1 MNFRHL
7 DKFNN
12 LLSYCNRTT
21 SNNIE
26 QHRTTS
32 NNIEQHR
39 TRVWD
44 QFPSK
49 HTKPNFLANFLCK
62 CFSQLSVICQRF
74 VLKIN
79 NLKLHFIFLDS
90 WCCFSFVIWLLR
102 GHFSAVNGRTIIIWL
117 PHGHLSAVNEGT
129 IVIWLPCGQLSA
141 VNEETIV
148 IWLPHGQLS
157 VVNEGTIVI

>member
-1 MNFRHL
+1 MSVKIFLLSPFWRCQNFVKKILENRINFSEVKCTMDSRILLILSKRYLHIIE
-7 DKFNN
+7 KWIF

-32 NNIEQHR
+32 NNNEQHRTTSNNIEQHR
-39 TRVWD
+39 TRVWE

-79 NLKLHFIFLDS
+79 NLSCTL
-90 WCCFSFVIWLLR
+90 SF
-102 GHFSAVNGRTIIIWL
+102 
-117 PHGHLSAVNEGT
+117 
-129 IVIWLPCGQLSA
+129 
-141 VNEETIV
+141 
-148 IWLPHGQLS
+148 
-157 VVNEGTIVI
+157 